1 MKEMEPLVL
10 RLVVWMGNSKDTLLN
25 FPKEVRKLMGDELQ
39 LMQFGGMPQHA
50 KPYKGLGSGV
60 FEIAQP
66 YETNAYRVVVAVQIS
81 EKIYVLHAFQKKS
94 KKGIKTPQSEKDL
107 IRQRYNAALSAA
119 AREEEKHER
128 RN

>member
-1 MKEMEPLVL
+1 MKQPVL
-10 RLVVWMGNSKDTLLN
+10 RLVVWMGNSKDSLLE
-25 FPKEVRKLMGDELQ
+25 FPKQVRKLMGDELQ

-60 FEIAQP
+60 FEIAHP

-94 KKGIKTPQSEKDL
+94 KQGIKTPQAEKDL
-107 IRQRYNAALSAA
+107 IRKRYDAALSVA
-119 AREEEKHER
+119 ER
-128 RN
+128 RGRET

>member
-1 MKEMEPLVL
+1 MKQPVL
-10 RLVVWMGNSKDTLLN
+10 RLVVWMGNSKDILLG
-25 FPKEVRKLMGDELQ
+25 FPKVVRKLMGDELQ
-39 LMQFGGMPQHA
+39 LMQFGGIPQHA

-94 KKGIKTPQSEKDL
+94 KQGIKTPQAEKDV
-107 IRQRYNAALSAA
+107 IRKRYHAALSAA

-128 RN
+128 GH